1 MSVNTIEAN
10 RNRDL
15 FGDHDEVWLFG
26 YGSLIYLVDF
36 PHLESRPASI
46 RDWSRRFWQGSHDH
60 RGTEANPGR
69 VVTLIEQSGAICG
82 GMAFRVEAGVFAQL
96 DEREKNGY
104 LRVATEMVFYDGST
118 ATGLTYIATPDNE
131 AYLGEASEYEIAR
144 HICRAEGA
152 SGANSDY
159 LLELADALRELEQ
172 QDDHVFEIEKH
183 IRDIQA
189 GRDIQTSDNTVA
201 P

>member
-10 RNRDL
+10 RNRNL

-36 PHLESRPASI
+36 PYLESRPASI
-46 RDWSRRFWQGSHDH
+46 RNWSRRFWQGSHDH
-60 RGTEANPGR
+60 RGTVANPGR

-82 GMAFRVEAGVFAQL
+82 GMAFRVEVGVFAQL
-96 DEREKNGY
+96 DDREKNGY
-104 LRVATEMVFYDGST
+104 LRVATEMVFDDGST

-131 AYLGEASEYEIAR
+131 AYLGEASEHEIAQ
-144 HICRAEGA
+144 HICRAEGT

-172 QDDHVFEIEKH
+172 HDDHVFEIEKH

-189 GRDIQTSDNTVA
+189 GLDIQASDNTDA